1 MKSLY
6 QTGFSSTEDSVN
18 HGDMSSDMEAE
29 LKNMRELNVQND
41 KRIKEQMT
49 LIEDLKEE
57 LKRKK

>member
-1 MKSLY
+1 M
-6 QTGFSSTEDSVN
+6 N